1 MNWENVFFWES
12 SVQLD
17 CVENY
22 FVQISVLLPGY
33 FCQKSK
39 LIHYRVDIDLVMLH
53 FFLMEVF

>member
-39 LIHYRVDIDLVMLH
+39 LIHYRVDIDLIL
-53 FFLMEVF
+53 LCI